1 MNKKGQ
7 LSIINIIFFLILVF
21 VMAICSGVINSFI
34 NDFAVQMNATGLTL
48 TLMQLIVPFM
58 WLGLII
64 TFFLYI
70 TPIRPQQF

>member
-1 MNKKGQ
+1 MNKHGQ
-7 LSIINIIFFLILVF
+7 LSIVNIIFFAILVF
-21 VMAICSGVINSFI
+21 IMAIFSGVLNSFLV
-34 NDFAVQMNATGLTL
+34 DMAVANNATGLTL
-48 TLMQLIVPFM
+48 TLMQLIVPMM